1 MEKTKKYI
9 ARKNRRGLFGFFSFR
24 AAIINV
30 DVDIE
35 MILKN
40 KSRKGLALV
49 QIRWKLRWWLIGKC
63 GFLWCVRPP
72 GHIRM
77 RERKI
82 LKQKENEKLLSYI
95 AYFQNEFVT
104 FLMTYKGLRGSG

>member
-63 GFLWCVRPP
+63 GFLWCVVCTATRAYTYA
-72 GHIRM
+72 G
-77 RERKI
+77 
-82 LKQKENEKLLSYI
+82 EKNS
-95 AYFQNEFVT
+95 ET
-104 FLMTYKGLRGSG
+104 EGK